1 MSIRSAVMAL
11 LLLAIA
17 APLRAD
23 PPEDKPLPG
32 ERVGG
37 DGQDIRA
44 TKRIETR
51 LPTRLETRVRPRTIG
66 KPLVAANSRIVSD
79 AENGC
84 ARDTAQPATQ
94 AVRTAQSAPSCQG
107 PQ

>member
-1 MSIRSAVMAL
+1 MASRFVAL
-11 LLLAIA
+11 LLFVVA
-17 APLRAD
+17 APLCAD

-51 LPTRLETRVRPRTIG
+51 LQTRLETRVKPRTIG
-66 KPLVAANSRIVSD
+66 KPLMAANSRIISD
-79 AENGC
+79 ADNGC
-84 ARDTAQPATQ
+84 ARDARQPSPQAQM
-94 AVRTAQSAPSCQG
+94 AQSAQSCQG

>member
-1 MSIRSAVMAL
+1 MARRFLAL
-11 LLLAIA
+11 LLLVVAT
-17 APLRAD
+17 PLCAD

-44 TKRIETR
+44 TKRIDTR
-51 LPTRLETRVRPRTIG
+51 LQTRLETRVKPRTIG
-66 KPLVAANSRIVSD
+66 KPLMAANSRIISD
-79 AENGC
+79 ADNGC
-84 ARDTAQPATQ
+84 TRDTAQPSPQ
-94 AVRTAQSAPSCQG
+94 AAQMAQSAQSCQG